1 MADLIQ
7 YLQKISDDLKTLS
20 QDIERII
27 LAKKKRAEKEKKS
40 SDKDKPG
47 ESNPQTA
54 EEKKKEAQEQFKKIS
69 LKSLQPVTKM
79 YKNKKEIETLKAD
92 PEIDFVVKQIEKIFK

>member
-27 LAKKKRAEKEKKS
+27 LAKKKKAEQEKKS
-40 SDKDKPG
+40 SDKDQRT
-47 ESNPQTA
+47 SNPQTA
-54 EEKKKEAQEQFKKIS
+54 EEKKKEAQEQFKRIS

-92 PEIDFVVKQIEKIFK
+92 PEIDFVVKQIEKIFI